1 MNNVWGTHGSN
12 IKPQLIKI
20 ELNLAAIFQNIGHS
34 LIHTKPKGFCS
45 HNAALRTTVTC
56 STLFSVPFPNPTMIR
71 LTLSLLVRTACLGV
85 AAVTFAVPARAELG
99 KKEGNPANDPAWVK
113 KAAME
118 IDKRLG
124 AGFAK
129 AAVKPQPAADDSRWM
144 RRLYLDAT
152 GRIPT
157 YEEAK
162 AFLDDTAPDKREKLI
177 NQLLASEGYVGH
189 MYNYFCD
196 LLRATSNLG
205 TDGTRSGVPYLRW
218 IRESVANNKPFDKLT
233 YELLTTNG
241 GGWEP
246 GKGAVGYFERDRG
259 MPLDNMANTTRIF
272 LGTHIEC
279 AQCHDHPYDKWK
291 QLDFYEMSAFTHG
304 LQVGNRDE
312 RAKHANE
319 KYNGKSAEEDRARR
333 DLYRWLN
340 DNIYDFG
347 VKGQGDGQIKLPMD
361 FNGKGGKPYDV
372 VKARSVFPG
381 ASSGRRE
388 GDDARGKFAK
398 WVTEK
403 DNPRFT
409 MLIANRMWK
418 KVMGIGLFEPVDKY
432 AEPSKDNPTGTLVS
446 NPDVLAYLQTMMKDL
461 DYDLKAFQ
469 KVLFSTRG
477 YALGTNPNAV
487 DTRMPYAFH
496 GRAVRRM
503 TAEQVWDSMAA
514 LVVPDID
521 YRKGNALNPTA
532 RVYGKNLGQNAY
544 EIYTELATKDI
555 KAMDAWVDRV
565 AKEMGKGKQDDNM
578 MMDTSMMA
586 ESDAKT
592 SNIDP
597 SKWAKYNKSLYRAS
611 ELSSPTPPDHFL
623 RKFGQSSREVI
634 EGASADSD
642 VTQVLSLINGHVE
655 KTIIGDSDAILY
667 KAIDAAASPEAKV
680 KAAFITILSRN
691 PTPAEID
698 LMLPEAKNGRDGIKN
713 IIYALLNSNEFIFIL

>member
-1 MNNVWGTHGSN
+1 
-12 IKPQLIKI
+12 
-20 ELNLAAIFQNIGHS
+20 
-34 LIHTKPKGFCS
+34 
-45 HNAALRTTVTC
+45 
-56 STLFSVPFPNPTMIR
+56 MIR
-71 LTLSLLVRTACLGV
+71 SPFITLLSAACLGL
-85 AAVTFAVPARAELG
+85 FLLFPAVPASAQLA
-99 KKEGNPANDPAWVK
+99 KKETNHANDAAWVK
-113 KAAME
+113 KTAFE

-124 AGFAK
+124 AGFIK
-129 AAVKPQPAADDSRWM
+129 AAVKPQPAADDARWM
-144 RRLYLDAT
+144 RRLYLDAI

-157 YEEAK
+157 YDEAK
-162 AFLDDTAPDKREKLI
+162 AFLDDSSTEKRQKLVD
-177 NQLLASEGYVGH
+177 QLLSSEGYTGH

-218 IRESVANNKPFDKLT
+218 IRESVTNNKPYDQLT
-233 YELLTTNG
+233 YELLTTSG

-304 LQVGNRDE
+304 LKTGSRDE
-312 RAKHANE
+312 RARFSNE
-319 KYNGKSAEEDRARR
+319 KFNGKNSETDRARR

-347 VKGQGDGQIKLPMD
+347 VSGTGDGQIKLPMD
-361 FNGKGGKPYDV
+361 FNGKGGKPEDI

-381 ASSGRRE
+381 VSSGRRE

-398 WVTEK
+398 WMTDK

-409 MLIANRMWK
+409 LLIANRMWK

-432 AEPSKDNPTGTLVS
+432 AEPSKDNPTGTVVS
-446 NPDVLAYLQTMMKDL
+446 NPEVLAYLQQVMKEL
-461 DYDLKAFQ
+461 NYDLKAFQ

-477 YALGTNPNAV
+477 YALGTNPTAV
-487 DTRMPYAFH
+487 DFRTPYAFH

-503 TAEQVWDSMAA
+503 SSEQVWDSMAA

-521 YRKGNALNPTA
+521 QRKGTALNPVV
-532 RVYGKNLGQNAY
+532 RIYGQTLPMNAY
-544 EIYTELATKDI
+544 DIWEELGKSDI
-555 KAMDAWVDRV
+555 KAMNAWVDRV
-565 AKEMGKGKQDDNM
+565 SKDLGKGKKSEATM
-578 MMDTSMMA
+578 MEPAMMTGGGDTKSA
-586 ESDAKT
+586 EVNPA
-592 SNIDP
+592 
-597 SKWAKYNKSLYRAS
+597 KWAGYNKDLLRAS
-611 ELSSPTPPDHFL
+611 ELRSPTPPDHFL

-634 EGASADSD
+634 EGGSTDSD

-655 KTIIGDSDAILY
+655 KTIIGDSRAVIY
-667 KAIDAAASPEAKV
+667 KAIEAAATPEEKV
-680 KAAFITILSRN
+680 KAAFLTILSRP
-691 PTPAEID
+691 PTPAELD
-698 LMLPEAKNGRDGIKN
+698 LMLPEAQKGRDGIKN
-713 IIYALLNSNEFIFIL
+713 ILYALLNSNEFIFIL

>member
-1 MNNVWGTHGSN
+1 MTR
-12 IKPQLIKI
+12 
-20 ELNLAAIFQNIGHS
+20 F
-34 LIHTKPKGFCS
+34 
-45 HNAALRTTVTC
+45 
-56 STLFSVPFPNPTMIR
+56 
-71 LTLSLLVRTACLGV
+71 TLSLFLRAACIGTAALSL
-85 AAVTFAVPARAELG
+85 ATPAFAELG
-99 KKEGNPANDPAWVK
+99 KKEGSPANDPAWVK
-113 KAAME
+113 KTAAE

-124 AGFAK
+124 AGFVK
-129 AAVKPQPAADDSRWM
+129 EKVKPLPAADDSRWM
-144 RRLYLDAT
+144 RRVYLDAI

-157 YEEAK
+157 FEEAK
-162 AFLDDTAPDKREKLI
+162 TFLDDTAPDKREKLV

-189 MYNYFCD
+189 MYNYLCD
-196 LLRATSNLG
+196 LLRATSSLG

-218 IRESVANNKPFDKLT
+218 IRESVATNKPYDKFT

-304 LQVGNRDE
+304 LQTGSRDE
-312 RAKHANE
+312 RSRYANE
-319 KYNGKSAEEDRARR
+319 KYNGKNSEEDRSRR

-340 DNIYDFG
+340 ENIYDFG
-347 VKGQGDGQIKLPMD
+347 VSGNGDGAITLPMD
-361 FNGKGGKPYDV
+361 FNGKGGKPADV

-398 WVTEK
+398 WVT
-403 DNPRFT
+403 DPSNPRFT

-432 AEPSKDNPTGTLVS
+432 TEPSKDNPTGTVVS
-446 NPDVLAYLQTMMKDL
+446 NPEVLAYLQQVMKDVN
-461 DYDLKAFQ
+461 YDLQAFQ
-469 KVLFSTRG
+469 KVLFNTRG
-477 YALGTNPNAV
+477 YALGTNPTAV
-487 DTRMPYAFH
+487 DPRMPYAFQ

-503 TAEQVWDSMAA
+503 TAEQVWDSMAS

-521 YRKGNALNPTA
+521 YRKGTALEPTA
-532 RVYGKNLGQNAY
+532 RVYGRNLGQNAY
-544 EIYTELATKDI
+544 EIWKELNKGDI
-555 KAMDAWVDRV
+555 KAMNAWVDRV
-565 AKEMGKGKQDDNM
+565 SKELSSGKGNKDEAL
-578 MMDTSMMA
+578 MDTSMMA
-586 ESDAKT
+586 ETDSKSASMDA
-592 SNIDP
+592 
-597 SKWAKYNKSLYRAS
+597 AKGAGFNKDLLRSS
-611 ELSSPTPPDHFL
+611 ELPSPTPPSHFL

-634 EGASADSD
+634 EGGSSDSD

-655 KTIIGDSDAILY
+655 KTIIGDSKAIVY
-667 KAIDAAASPEAKV
+667 KAIDAASTPEEKT
-680 KAAFITILSRN
+680 KAAFLTILSRY
-691 PTPAEID
+691 PTPAELD
-698 LMLPEAKNGRDGIKN
+698 LMLPEAKKGRDGVKN

>member
-1 MNNVWGTHGSN
+1 
-12 IKPQLIKI
+12 
-20 ELNLAAIFQNIGHS
+20 
-34 LIHTKPKGFCS
+34 
-45 HNAALRTTVTC
+45 
-56 STLFSVPFPNPTMIR
+56 MIR
-71 LTLSLLVRTACLGV
+71 VTFSLFLRAACLGTLALSF
-85 AAVTFAVPARAELG
+85 AAPASAQFS
-99 KKEGNPANDPAWVK
+99 KKDQNPASDPAWIK
-113 KAAME
+113 KTALE

-124 AGFAK
+124 AGFTK
-129 AAVKPQPAADDSRWM
+129 QNLKPQPAAEDSRWM

-157 YEEAK
+157 YDEAK
-162 AFLDDTAPDKREKLI
+162 AFLDDSAADKRGKLVDK
-177 NQLLASEGYVGH
+177 LLASEGYVGH
-189 MYNYFCD
+189 MYNYLCD
-196 LLRATSNLG
+196 LLRATSALG

-218 IRESVANNKPFDKLT
+218 IRESVASNKPYDKLT

-304 LQVGNRDE
+304 LKTGSRDE
-312 RAKHANE
+312 RAKYANE
-319 KYNGKSAEEDRARR
+319 KYNGKTAEEDRSRR

-347 VKGQGDGQIKLPMD
+347 VSGLGDGQIKLPMD
-361 FNGKGGKPYDV
+361 FKGKGGKPDEV
-372 VKARSVFPG
+372 VRARSVFPG

-388 GDDARGKFAK
+388 NDDARGKFAK
-398 WVTEK
+398 WMTAP

-432 AEPSKDNPTGTLVS
+432 VEPNKDNPTGTLVS
-446 NPDVLAYLQTMMKDL
+446 NPDVLVYLQQVMKEVN
-461 DYDLKAFQ
+461 YDLKAFQ
-469 KVLFSTRG
+469 KVLFNTRG

-487 DTRMPYAFH
+487 DPRQPYAFQ

-503 TAEQVWDSMAA
+503 SAEQVWDSMAT
-514 LVVPDID
+514 LVVPDLD
-521 YRKGNALNPTA
+521 YRKGSALEPTA

-544 EIYTELATKDI
+544 EIYKELADKDI
-555 KAMDAWVDRV
+555 KAMNAWVDRV
-565 AKEMGKGKQDDNM
+565 AAEMGKGKKGAKEPSM
-578 MMDTSMMA
+578 MMDSSMMA

-597 SKWAKYNKSLYRAS
+597 AKWAGYSPNLLRSS

-634 EGASADSD
+634 EGGSSDSD

-655 KTIIGDSDAILY
+655 KTIIGDSKAVIY
-667 KAIDAAASPEAKV
+667 KAIDAAATPEEKV
-680 KAAFITILSRN
+680 KAAFLSILSRH
-691 PTPAEID
+691 PTPAELD
-698 LMLPEAKNGRDGIKN
+698 LMLPEAKKGRDGIKN

>member
-1 MNNVWGTHGSN
+1 
-12 IKPQLIKI
+12 
-20 ELNLAAIFQNIGHS
+20 
-34 LIHTKPKGFCS
+34 
-45 HNAALRTTVTC
+45 
-56 STLFSVPFPNPTMIR
+56 MIR
-71 LTLSLLVRTACLGV
+71 LTLSLFLRAACLGT
-85 AAVTFAVPARAELG
+85 AALTLATPASAQIT
-99 KKEGNPANDPAWVK
+99 KKTGNPANDPAWVK
-113 KAAME
+113 KTAAE

-124 AGFAK
+124 AGFVK
-129 AAVKPQPAADDSRWM
+129 EKVKPLPAADDSRWM
-144 RRLYLDAT
+144 RRVYLDAI

-157 YEEAK
+157 YDEAK
-162 AFLDDTAPDKREKLI
+162 TFLEDTAPDKREKLV

-196 LLRATSNLG
+196 LLRATSSLG

-218 IRESVANNKPFDKLT
+218 IRESVANNKPYNEFT

-304 LQVGNRDE
+304 LQTGNRDD
-312 RAKHANE
+312 RSKYANE
-319 KYNGKSAEEDRARR
+319 KYNGRNAEEDRARR

-340 DNIYDFG
+340 ENIYDFG
-347 VKGQGDGQIKLPMD
+347 VSGNGDGSIKLPMD
-361 FNGKGGKPYDV
+361 FNGKGGKPEDV

-398 WVTEK
+398 WVT
-403 DNPRFT
+403 DPSNPRFT

-446 NPDVLAYLQTMMKDL
+446 NPEVLAYLQQVMKEL
-461 DYDLKAFQ
+461 NYDLQAFQ
-469 KVLFSTRG
+469 KVLFNTRG
-477 YALGTNPNAV
+477 YALGTNPTAV
-487 DTRMPYAFH
+487 DPRMPYAFQ

-503 TAEQVWDSMAA
+503 TAEQVWDSMAS
-514 LVVPDID
+514 LVVPDLD
-521 YRKGNALNPTA
+521 YRKGTALEPTA
-532 RVYGKNLGQNAY
+532 RVYGRNLGQNAY
-544 EIYTELATKDI
+544 EIWKELNKGDI
-555 KAMDAWVDRV
+555 KAMNAWVDRV
-565 AKEMGKGKQDDNM
+565 SKELKSGKKEESM

-586 ESDAKT
+586 ETDAKAGT
-592 SNIDP
+592 MDA
-597 SKWAKYNKSLYRAS
+597 SKWAGYNKDLLRSS
-611 ELSSPTPPDHFL
+611 ELPSPTSPSHFL

-634 EGASADSD
+634 EGASSDSD

-655 KTIIGDSDAILY
+655 KTIIGDSKAVVY
-667 KAIDAAASPEAKV
+667 KAIDAASTPEDKV
-680 KAAFITILSRN
+680 KAAFLTILSRY
-691 PTPAEID
+691 PTPAELD
-698 LMLPEAKNGRDGIKN
+698 LMLPEAKKGRDGVKN

>member
-1 MNNVWGTHGSN
+1 
-12 IKPQLIKI
+12 
-20 ELNLAAIFQNIGHS
+20 
-34 LIHTKPKGFCS
+34 
-45 HNAALRTTVTC
+45 
-56 STLFSVPFPNPTMIR
+56 MIR
-71 LTLSLLVRTACLGV
+71 VTLSLFLRAACLGTM
-85 AAVTFAVPARAELG
+85 AMAFTAPASAQLAS
-99 KKEGNPANDPAWVK
+99 KTTNPANDAAWIK
-113 KAAME
+113 KNAAE

-124 AGFAK
+124 LGFQK
-129 AAVKPQPAADDSRWM
+129 QNVKPMPVAEDSRWM
-144 RRLYLDAT
+144 RRLYLDAI

-162 AFLDDTAPDKREKLI
+162 SFLDDAAPDKREKLVDK
-177 NQLLASEGYVGH
+177 LLASEGYVGN

-196 LLRATSNLG
+196 LLRATSSLG

-218 IRESVANNKPFDKLT
+218 IRESVAQNKPWDKFT

-304 LQVGNRDE
+304 LKTGNQDART
-312 RAKHANE
+312 KYANE
-319 KYNGKSAEEDRARR
+319 KYNGRQAEEDRARR
-333 DLYRWLN
+333 DLYRWLH

-347 VKGQGDGQIKLPMD
+347 VSGNGDGQITLPMD
-361 FNGKGGKPYDV
+361 FNGKGGKPAELV
-372 VKARSVFPG
+372 RAKSVFPG

-388 GDDARGKFAK
+388 NDDARGKFAK
-398 WVTEK
+398 WVTAP

-409 MLIANRMWK
+409 LLIANRMWK

-432 AEPSKDNPTGTLVS
+432 AEPSKDNPTGTIVS
-446 NPDVLAYLQTMMKDL
+446 NPEVLAYLQQVMREVN
-461 DYDLKAFQ
+461 YDLKAFQ
-469 KVLFSTRG
+469 KVLFNTRG

-487 DTRMPYAFH
+487 DPRNPYAFN

-503 TAEQVWDSMAA
+503 SAEQVWDSMAT
-514 LVVPDID
+514 LVVPDFD
-521 YRKGNALNPTA
+521 YRKGGNLDTTA

-544 EIYTELATKDI
+544 EIWKELSGGDI
-555 KAMDAWVDRV
+555 KAMDAWVERA
-565 AKEMGKGKQDDNM
+565 AKELSGGKKGEAM
-578 MMDTSMMA
+578 MMDSSMMA
-586 ESDAKT
+586 ETDAKT
-592 SNIDP
+592 SNIDA
-597 SKWAKYNKSLYRAS
+597 SKWDGYNKELLRSS
-611 ELSSPTPPDHFL
+611 ELSSPTRPDHFL

-634 EGASADSD
+634 EGGSSDSD

-655 KTIIGDSDAILY
+655 KNIVGDSKAVLY
-667 KAIDAAASPEAKV
+667 KAIDEASSPEDKV
-680 KAAFITILSRN
+680 KAAFLTILSRN
-691 PTPAEID
+691 PTPAELD
-698 LMLPEAKNGRDGIKN
+698 LMLPEAKKGRDGVKN

>member
-1 MNNVWGTHGSN
+1 
-12 IKPQLIKI
+12 
-20 ELNLAAIFQNIGHS
+20 
-34 LIHTKPKGFCS
+34 
-45 HNAALRTTVTC
+45 
-56 STLFSVPFPNPTMIR
+56 MIR
-71 LTLSLLVRTACLGV
+71 VTLSLFLRAACLGTV
-85 AAVTFAVPARAELG
+85 ALSLTSPALAELG
-99 KKEGNPANDPAWVK
+99 KKEGSPANDPAWVK
-113 KAAME
+113 KTAME

-129 AAVKPQPAADDSRWM
+129 ANAKAQPAADDARWM

-162 AFLDDTAPDKREKLI
+162 SFLDDPAADKREKLVDK
-177 NQLLASEGYVGH
+177 LLASEGYVGN
-189 MYNYFCD
+189 MYNYYCD
-196 LLRATSNLG
+196 LLRATSALG

-218 IRESVANNKPFDKLT
+218 IRESVATNKPFDKLT
-233 YELLTTNG
+233 FELLTTNG

-304 LQVGNRDE
+304 LKTGNRDD
-312 RAKHANE
+312 RSKYANE
-319 KYNGKSAEEDRARR
+319 KYQGKTNDEDPARR

-347 VKGQGDGQIKLPMD
+347 VSGNGEGSIKLPMD
-361 FNGKGGKPYDV
+361 FKGKGGKPDEL

-398 WVTEK
+398 WVT
-403 DNPRFT
+403 DPGNPRFT
-409 MLIANRMWK
+409 MLISNRMWK
-418 KVMGIGLFEPVDKY
+418 KVMGIGLFEPVDKFV
-432 AEPSKDNPTGTLVS
+432 EPNKDNPTGTLVS
-446 NPDVLAYLQTMMKDL
+446 NPDVLAFLQTVMKDL
-461 DYDLKAFQ
+461 NYDLKAFQ
-469 KVLFSTRG
+469 KVLFNTRG

-487 DTRMPYAFH
+487 DPRMPYAFN

-503 TAEQVWDSMAA
+503 SAEQVWDSMAT
-514 LVVPDID
+514 LVVPDLD
-521 YRKGNALNPTA
+521 YRKGSALDPTA
-532 RVYGKNLGQNAY
+532 RVYGKNLGQSAY
-544 EIYTELATKDI
+544 EIYNELANKDI
-555 KAMDAWVDRV
+555 KAMNAWVDRV
-565 AKEMGKGKQDDNM
+565 AKEMGSGKGKKEETM
-578 MMDTSMMA
+578 MTMESTMMA
-586 ESDAKT
+586 AGDGKNTSTDPAKW
-592 SNIDP
+592 SG
-597 SKWAKYNKSLYRAS
+597 YNKELLRAS
-611 ELSSPTPPDHFL
+611 ELPSPTPPNHFL

-634 EGASADSD
+634 EGGSSDSD

-655 KTIIGDSDAILY
+655 KNIVGDSKAVVY
-667 KAIDAAASPEAKV
+667 KAIDAATSPEEKV
-680 KAAFITILSRN
+680 KAAFITILSRP
-691 PTPAEID
+691 PTPAELD
-698 LMLPEAKNGRDGIKN
+698 LMLPEAKKGRDGIKN

>member
-1 MNNVWGTHGSN
+1 MT
-12 IKPQLIKI
+12 
-20 ELNLAAIFQNIGHS
+20 
-34 LIHTKPKGFCS
+34 
-45 HNAALRTTVTC
+45 
-56 STLFSVPFPNPTMIR
+56 R
-71 LTLSLLVRTACLGV
+71 LTLSLFLRAACITTAALSL
-85 AAVTFAVPARAELG
+85 ATPASAEIG
-99 KKEGNPANDPAWVK
+99 KKAGSPANDPAWVK
-113 KAAME
+113 KTAAE

-124 AGFAK
+124 AGFQK
-129 AAVKPQPAADDSRWM
+129 EKVKPLPAADDSRWM
-144 RRLYLDAT
+144 RRVYLDAV

-162 AFLDDTAPDKREKLI
+162 TFLDDTAPDKREKLV

-189 MYNYFCD
+189 MYNYLCD
-196 LLRATSNLG
+196 LLRATSSLG

-218 IRESVANNKPFDKLT
+218 IRESVATNKPYDKFT

-304 LQVGNRDE
+304 LQTGNRDD
-312 RAKHANE
+312 RSKYANE
-319 KYNGKSAEEDRARR
+319 KYNGRNSEEDRSRR

-340 DNIYDFG
+340 ENIYDFG
-347 VKGQGDGQIKLPMD
+347 VSGNGDGAITLPDD
-361 FNGKGGKPYDV
+361 FNGKGGKAKDV

-398 WVTEK
+398 WVT
-403 DNPRFT
+403 DPSNPRFT

-432 AEPSKDNPTGTLVS
+432 TEPSKDNPTGTVVS
-446 NPDVLAYLQTMMKDL
+446 NPEVLAYLQQVMKDVN
-461 DYDLKAFQ
+461 YDLQAFQ
-469 KVLFSTRG
+469 KVLFNTRG
-477 YALGTNPNAV
+477 YALGTNPTAV
-487 DTRMPYAFH
+487 DPRMPYAFQ

-503 TAEQVWDSMAA
+503 TAEQVWDSMAS
-514 LVVPDID
+514 LVVPDLD
-521 YRKGNALNPTA
+521 YRKGTALEPTA
-532 RVYGKNLGQNAY
+532 RVYGRNLGQNAY
-544 EIYTELATKDI
+544 EIWKELNKGDI
-555 KAMDAWVDRV
+555 KAMNAWVDRV
-565 AKEMGKGKQDDNM
+565 AKELSSGKGKKEEA

-586 ESDAKT
+586 ETDAK
-592 SNIDP
+592 SGSMDAA
-597 SKWAKYNKSLYRAS
+597 KWAGYNKDLLRSS
-611 ELSSPTPPDHFL
+611 ELTSPTPPSHFL

-634 EGASADSD
+634 EGGSSDSD

-655 KTIIGDSDAILY
+655 KTIIGDSKAIVY
-667 KAIDAAASPEAKV
+667 KAIDAASTPEEKV
-680 KAAFITILSRN
+680 KAAFLTILSRY
-691 PTPAEID
+691 PTPAELD
-698 LMLPEAKNGRDGIKN
+698 LMLPEAKQGRDGVKN